1 MNVEGNYDTILAQV
15 GNAMGTIWNSWETQ
29 WSGVVATRTDRF
41 RENQFEVTR
50 TIQTTRTDL
59 RRTGLRTDV
68 VEQIDEESQGTRV
81 ISRAMIPWLRA
92 NTITFSGK
100 AFQT

>member
-1 MNVEGNYDTILAQV
+1 
-15 GNAMGTIWNSWETQ
+15 MGTIWNSWETR
-29 WSGVVATRTDRF
+29 SGVVATRTDRF

-59 RRTGLRTDV
+59 WRTNTSDV

-81 ISRAMIPWLRA
+81 ISWWH
-92 NTITFSGK
+92 FG
-100 AFQT
+100 

>member
-1 MNVEGNYDTILAQV
+1 ME
-15 GNAMGTIWNSWETQ
+15 
-29 WSGVVATRTDRF
+29 GVVATRTDRF

-100 AFQT
+100 MLNPKLEYIHSLMVSM